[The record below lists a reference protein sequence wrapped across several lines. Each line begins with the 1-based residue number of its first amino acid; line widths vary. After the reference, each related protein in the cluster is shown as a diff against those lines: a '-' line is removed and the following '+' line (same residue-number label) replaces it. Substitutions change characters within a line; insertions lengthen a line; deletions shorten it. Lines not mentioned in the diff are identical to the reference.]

1 MFFEGSQLSTE
12 NAWSNVRL
20 VAGSGS
26 GSGWL
31 KNFLDNYGGY
41 FSWAV
46 NSANGEVELMRM
58 NADNGNLGIGYY
70 NPQTKL
76 DVRGGQISVR
86 NHNNA
91 NPAFMEGG
99 DGVAYFGSLGNSAI
113 SIGNSTG

>member
-1 MFFEGSQLSTE
+1 M
-12 NAWSNVRL
+12 RL

-58 NADNGNLGIGYY
+58 NDKATPYL
-70 NPQTKL
+70 
-76 DVRGGQISVR
+76 
-86 NHNNA
+86 
-91 NPAFMEGG
+91 
-99 DGVAYFGSLGNSAI
+99 
-113 SIGNSTG
+113 